1 MANYIILNGKNSNT
15 ITGLLIQ
22 NLPPISKPLQRTLI
36 EEIDG
41 RDGDIVT
48 KLGYG
53 AYDKEI
59 TIGLYGS
66 YNVDD
71 VISYFD
77 SEGVVTFSNE
87 PDKYYNYQIIDQ
99 IDFERLIRF
108 KTATVRMHVQPF
120 KYLLN
125 EPEIEVDARSVTG
138 EGQNIELKYTIE
150 NGSLS
155 ITPKGNTEQTTY
167 TGKNL
172 FDINSIT
179 EGKFYYIDQN
189 KIVGNANWNMSDYIK
204 VNGNTNYIASYIKST
219 NYSQLNYSYYGENK
233 NLLGGVGASSNTDN
247 YSILTPANAY
257 YIRLGYR
264 NNGDYILSNIQLEQG
279 STATEYEPFVGGSP
293 SPSPDY
299 PQPIEVVTGDNTINI
314 HGKNLFNKDSVVG
327 GFVNA
332 DGTVGGDTNA
342 YKTSDFIS
350 IQPNTAYY
358 KTNTASPRTK
368 YFDSN
373 KQPLN
378 TTTYQDISIGG
389 SAGTFT
395 TPNNAY
401 YLRFSYPIAS
411 VDADSIQIEKG
422 TSFTEYEPYQSQ
434 TYPINLGVEN
444 LSQLEN
450 ISTTA
455 EGYITKSNSAI
466 GTLKA
471 NTTYTLSMNCSTE
484 YTSTTKN
491 LSIRNYYMPGQTT
504 NEVLFDLTYKS
515 GQRISCTFTPNYDGE
530 LSINAYLGASY
541 TNVFTN
547 IELVKGSTA
556 QYVSDTPIELCKIG
570 TYQDYIYKE
579 NNKWYKH
586 SEIGKVVLDGSEN
599 WVHEAGSQ
607 TPTPRTVVTINSIN
621 FLNNN
626 YYSNYFILN
635 STTSNRIVLHTVTS
649 QLYLSLENELAGI
662 INSDTNQQ
670 KVDKIK
676 SWLSTHN
683 TIVYYILATPT
694 NTEITDTDLI
704 SQLDSIN
711 SASAYKEVT
720 NISSTC
726 ASGNSLMYMSAV
738 SVGMPNTTIKNNGN
752 IFAKPILTIYG
763 SGEIS
768 VYLDTI
774 QVLQIDL
781 GDYGS
786 ITIDVSQLEAY
797 NESTGDLMNRNV
809 IGDYSNLKIKCGDND
824 LTFSGNVMGFTMTK
838 YNRWL

>member
-167 TGKNL
+167 SGKNL
-172 FDINSIT
+172 YKPFNFTKTNSN
-179 EGKFYYIDQN
+179 IDFTYSTDGSL
-189 KIVGNANWNMSDYIK
+189 KGNGTASPTAISMFSAEA
-204 VNGNTNYIASYIKST
+204 TNYLITLSAGTYTISGANNKMVLEVVNSSGTALATTENTSLGAKTFTIDSETQIFIRAKVFT
-219 NYSQLNYSYYGENK
+219 GTVLNNEKIY
-233 NLLGGVGASSNTDN
+233 
-247 YSILTPANAY
+247 P
-257 YIRLGYR
+257 
-264 NNGDYILSNIQLEQG
+264 QLESG
-279 STATEYEPFVGGSP
+279 STATSYEPYCGGIP
-293 SPSPDY
+293 SPNPDY
-299 PQPIEVVTGDNTINI
+299 PQPIEVVTGNNTI
-314 HGKNLFNKDSVVG
+314 VVS
-327 GFVNA
+327 
-332 DGTVGGDTNA
+332 DGT
-342 YKTSDFIS
+342 
-350 IQPNTAYY
+350 NTDNY
-358 KTNTASPRTK
+358 
-368 YFDSN
+368 
-373 KQPLN
+373 PLN
-378 TTTYQDISIGG
+378 LG
-389 SAGTFT
+389 S
-395 TPNNAY
+395 
-401 YLRFSYPIAS
+401 
-411 VDADSIQIEKG
+411 
-422 TSFTEYEPYQSQ
+422 
-434 TYPINLGVEN
+434 
-444 LSQLEN
+444 
-450 ISTTA
+450 
-455 EGYITKSNSAI
+455 
-466 GTLKA
+466 
-471 NTTYTLSMNCSTE
+471 
-484 YTSTTKN
+484 
-491 LSIRNYYMPGQTT
+491 
-504 NEVLFDLTYKS
+504 
-515 GQRISCTFTPNYDGE
+515 
-530 LSINAYLGASY
+530 
-541 TNVFTN
+541 
-547 IELVKGSTA
+547 
-556 QYVSDTPIELCKIG
+556 IELCKIG
-570 TYQDYIYKE
+570 NYQDYIYKE

-586 SEIGKVVLDGSEN
+586 SEIGKVVLNGTEN
-599 WVHEAGSQ
+599 WSHRAF
-607 TPTPRTVVTINSIN
+607 PDNSYLSIKMT
-621 FLNNN
+621 LNVGENGGFC
-626 YYSNYFILN
+626 NYFISDNRYDITPEHMTISKQWKELCFAILK
-635 STTSNRIVLHTVTS
+635 SRLTT
-649 QLYLSLENELAGI
+649 EDEAGFK
-662 INSDTNQQ
+662 D
-670 KVDKIK
+670 
-676 SWLSTHN
+676 WLSTN
-683 TIVYYILATPT
+683 TPIVYYVLETPT

-704 SQLDSIN
+704 NQLDSIN